1 MAPFHR
7 EEPYNN
13 LPLLPPEI
21 DLETKEVMRKTV
33 KASRA
38 LAQLNGAII
47 NLPNPSLFLDTIH
60 LQEAKASSEI
70 ENIIT
75 TNDDLYKSVVAE
87 KKYESTAA
95 KEVISYK
102 EALWYGLEKLKER
115 PFITT
120 NLCVE
125 IMQCIKQNTS
135 GIRATPGTTL
145 SNTQGEV
152 IYTPPA
158 GEAVI
163 REKMANLEHFIN
175 EESTLDPLIK
185 MAIMHYQFEA
195 IHPFIDGNGRT
206 GRILLLLYLKMEK
219 LLGVPALYLSE
230 YIIQNKAA
238 YYQKLRTVTEA
249 GDWEG
254 WILYMLDMIEK
265 TATSGLKKLEEIMAV
280 MEDTSEKIKERLPKV
295 YSKELIEILFR
306 LPYTKRQFL
315 IDANMGT
322 PKTVGNYLIAL
333 ENEGFLKATKVGKEK
348 LYLNQRLMEVLE
360 NKEKARRHNTSYG
373 A

>member
-7 EEPYNN
+7 EEPYND

-87 KKYESTAA
+87 KRYESTAA

-115 PFITT
+115 SFITT

-145 SNTQGEV
+145 SNIQGEV
-152 IYTPPA
+152 IYTPPS

-163 REKMANLEHFIN
+163 REKLANLERFIN

-185 MAIMHYQFEA
+185 MAVMHYQFEA

-219 LLGVPALYLSE
+219 LLDVPALYLSE
-230 YIIQNKAA
+230 YIIQNKSS
-238 YYQKLRTVTEA
+238 YYQKLRDVTEA

-265 TATSGLKKLEEIMAV
+265 TATSGLKKLGEIMAV
-280 MEDTSEKIKERLPKV
+280 MEATSEEIREKLPKV

-333 ENEGFLKATKVGKEK
+333 EQEGFLKATKVGKEK

-360 NKEKARRHNTSYG
+360 NKRKARKHNTSYG